1 MKKLFITLIFLFTL
15 LPHGYIL
22 ADEKTIT
29 ISGRVQNKTENS
41 DSSKEYIIKLFKII
55 NNSEEIIEISNTK
68 TNQYQFSFSNLTITD
83 TDEYFLVTENEGLSV
98 ITELNLQQ
106 QWDNLIIEIYDKGTN
121 LDDIKISEYS
131 LMIIPLT

>member
-55 NNSEEIIEISNTK
+55 NNSEEIIEISNGK
-68 TNQYQFSFSNLTITD
+68 IN
-83 TDEYFLVTENEGLSV
+83 TEIDQNIIDL
-98 ITELNLQQ
+98 
-106 QWDNLIIEIYDKGTN
+106 LIDFKKKY
-121 LDDIKISEYS
+121 
-131 LMIIPLT
+131 